1 MPTTARKTLAV
12 LLAILAVL
20 AAALGLA
27 ARTADA
33 LVNTPE
39 PLQRILGPLATNDEL
54 REILPQELGAQLTT
68 QITNNIPVPI
78 PGALNSVLEQAIATS
93 SSALISDPGFA
104 AAWETTIENT
114 RSDYVGK
121 LAAAK
126 TDGATEATVELNLAP
141 LLTSAYGTLRGSLD
155 GSALGLLLPQNIK
168 MPPVSVDTNWP
179 DANTLS
185 APAANRWLGIA
196 ASWVWLL
203 VGAGVLLVGALF
215 TAPRGFRGKTWI
227 ALGAAALL
235 LAATLIIFGTRL
247 SGMPVQQS
255 ELTTLVI
262 EQLVTGVRAE
272 LRSISNMLIIG
283 GVVALLAGLGTWI
296 WRKENPTETPAAH
309 PAGNPRG

>member
-12 LLAILAVL
+12 LLAVLAVL

-93 SSALISDPGFA
+93 SSALISDAGFA

-196 ASWVWLL
+196 ASWGWLL

-235 LAATLIIFGTRL
+235 LAATLIVFGTRL

-296 WRKENPTETPAAH
+296 WRKENPTETPA
-309 PAGNPRG
+309 GNSRG

>member
-54 REILPQELGAQLTT
+54 RKILPQELGAQLTT

-93 SSALISDPGFA
+93 SSALISDAGFA
-104 AAWETTIENT
+104 TAWETTIENT

-126 TDGATEATVELNLAP
+126 TGGATEATVELNLAP

-155 GSALGLLLPQNIK
+155 GSALGLLLPQNIS
-168 MPPVSVDTNWP
+168 MPPVTVDTNWP

-196 ASWVWLL
+196 GSWGWLL
-203 VGAGVLLVGALF
+203 AGAGVLLVAALF

-235 LAATLIIFGTRL
+235 LAATLIVFGTRL

-296 WRKENPTETPAAH
+296 WRKENPTEIPAAI
-309 PAGNPRG
+309 PVGNSRG